1 VKAIATQNETNKL
14 NAIKP
19 FWYMYSDK
27 KLSYQNKA
35 TKIADKIMKYVAN

>member
-1 VKAIATQNETNKL
+1 MRQNKL

-27 KLSYQNKA
+27 IKLSYQNKA